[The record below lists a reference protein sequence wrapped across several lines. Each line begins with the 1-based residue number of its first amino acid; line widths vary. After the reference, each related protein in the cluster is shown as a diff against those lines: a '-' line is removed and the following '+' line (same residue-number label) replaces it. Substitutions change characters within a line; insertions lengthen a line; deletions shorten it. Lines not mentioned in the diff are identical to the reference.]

1 MVKVKYRLSDK
12 GQGFGRGQI
21 PNMSGRPDDVNPF
34 SKTGQEESK
43 EDKYDKFSKLK
54 V

>member
-1 MVKVKYRLSDK
+1 MDQKVKYQKLTK
-12 GQGFGRGQI
+12 GQGFGR
-21 PNMSGRPDDVNPF
+21 SDDVNPF